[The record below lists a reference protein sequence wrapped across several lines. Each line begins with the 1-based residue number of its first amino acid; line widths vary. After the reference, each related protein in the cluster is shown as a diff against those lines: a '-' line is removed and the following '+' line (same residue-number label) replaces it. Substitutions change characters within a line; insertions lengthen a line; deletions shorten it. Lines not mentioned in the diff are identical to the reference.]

1 MNKLKK
7 PIKLTKLKK
16 FLSNNTASTLRTT
29 ALSGNAQAAELNWKG
44 VKKDDPQLR
53 EHLRGYQRLLHL
65 VPEGQEKLAQEL
77 LARGLHSAILIAAI
91 PLPKFLETTKKLA
104 PEPAILEEVH
114 RKATTVRSRLLLH
127 YVKRKLA

>member
-1 MNKLKK
+1 MNTAKK

-16 FLSNNTASTLRTT
+16 FLSYNDPSTLRT
-29 ALSGNAQAAELNWKG
+29 ANLSEDTQLAELNWKG

-91 PLPKFLETTKKLA
+91 PLPKFLETAKKLS
-104 PEPAILEEVH
+104 PEPAVLEEVH
-114 RKATTVRSRLLLH
+114 RKATAVRSRLLLH